1 MKKFFKY
8 AFLALLIFVFLVT
21 SVFFVYIYKLNSELP
36 SIKELKSFN
45 YKQPSIILDIKN
57 RTIAEIG
64 TERRYPVPLSVVPE
78 YLKNAVIAVE
88 DSRFYEHGGV
98 DFLGIV
104 RAFIKN
110 IRAGRIV
117 EGGSTL
123 TQQLVK
129 VLYLTPERKL
139 KRKVKEAILAYKLD
153 NYLTKDKIL
162 EMYLNQVY
170 FGRGAYGVEAAA
182 RVYFNKH
189 VNELNIDEAA
199 LIAGLPKAPGLY
211 APHINPDK
219 ALKRRNHVLYR
230 MFEEGYINELQYKEF
245 SEKPIKIVQKPPRM
259 IKHAEYFVDFVI
271 QYIKKKY
278 GLDIKDKG
286 YKVFTTLNLDF
297 QLAAEKSV
305 RQNLLNLSKRQ
316 GYFGPLGNLT
326 DIDYKK
332 LKKTYHFINELGF
345 DFAVVKK
352 VDRFKVLLDVD
363 GNNEVLNLKYNKWA
377 KPFGSNLRYLDD
389 FRKILRENDV
399 ILVKRSKNR
408 FYLTQLPKT
417 EGALLSISPE
427 NGAIYAM
434 VGGFS
439 YNRSMFNR
447 VIQAKRQVGSLF
459 KPIVYSAAI
468 ENGYNINTLIY
479 DAPVI
484 LSKGKNKGYWKP
496 ENFEEEFYGYTS
508 LKDALTHSRNVVT
521 IKLAERLGVKT
532 IKAYAKKFGITSP
545 LENDLS
551 ISIGSGS
558 ISLMEMVYAYS
569 TFANLGLR
577 AQPYFVK
584 MIVDSNSGV
593 LVEEFPPDKVKVLE
607 PSTAHIMSDILI
619 NVVENGTGRRAKVI
633 PRIIGGKTGTTNEYR
648 DAWFIGVMPNIITG
662 VWTGFD
668 NFKPIGRLETGS
680 RAALPAFVSFT
691 KSIVDFLPF
700 KEFPVSIDVTYY
712 KVDLNTHKI
721 TDSYSTEFS
730 FEPFFDNSSKDF
742 IEIQ

>member
-1 MKKFFKY
+1 MT
-8 AFLALLIFVFLVT
+8 A
-21 SVFFVYIYKLNSELP
+21 VFFVYIYKLSSELP
-36 SIKELKSFN
+36 SIKELKSFT
-45 YKQPSIILDIKN
+45 YKQPSIILDAKN

-64 TERRYPVPLSVVPE
+64 TERRYPVPLSDVPE
-78 YLKNAVIAVE
+78 YLKNAVVAVE

-182 RVYFNKH
+182 RVYFGKH
-189 VNELNIDEAA
+189 VSELSIDEAA

-211 APHINPDK
+211 APHINPEK

-230 MFEEGYINELQYKEF
+230 MFEEGYINELQYKEL
-245 SEKPIKIVQKPPRM
+245 SEKPIEIVPKAPKM
-259 IKHAEYFVDFVI
+259 IKHAEYFVDFVT

-278 GLDIKDKG
+278 ELDIKDKG
-286 YKVFTTLNLDF
+286 YKIFTTLNLDF

-316 GYFGPLGNLT
+316 GYFGPLGNLA
-326 DIDYKK
+326 DIKYEK
-332 LKKTYHFINELGF
+332 LKKKYFYINELGF

-352 VDRFKVLLDVD
+352 VDRFKVILDID
-363 GNNEVLNLKYNKWA
+363 GEIGELNLKYNKWA
-377 KPFGSNLRYLDD
+377 KPYGSRLRYLDD

-399 ILVKRSKNR
+399 ILVKKSKNKL
-408 FYLTQLPKT
+408 YLTQIPQT

-427 NGAIYAM
+427 NGSIFAM

-447 VIQAKRQVGSLF
+447 VVQAKRQVGSLF

-468 ENGYNINTLIY
+468 EKGYNINTLIY

-484 LSKGKNKGYWKP
+484 LSKGKDKGYWKP
-496 ENFEEEFYGYTS
+496 ENFEEEFYGFTT
-508 LKDALTHSRNVVT
+508 LKEALTHSRNVVT
-521 IKLAERLGVKT
+521 IKLAERLGVDT
-532 IKAYAKKFGITSP
+532 IKAYAEKFGITSP

-569 TFANLGLR
+569 TFANLGMR
-577 AQPYFVK
+577 VQPYFVK
-584 MIVDSNSGV
+584 MVVDNNGEI
-593 LVEEFPPDKVKVLE
+593 LVEEVPHDKIEVLK

-648 DAWFIGVMPNIITG
+648 DAWFIGVMPNIVTG

-668 NFKPIGRLETGS
+668 DFKPIGRLETGS

-691 KSIVDFLPF
+691 KAIVDYLPF
-700 KEFPVSIDVTYY
+700 KEFPVSSDVTYY

-730 FEPFFDNSSKDF
+730 FEPFFDNSSKES